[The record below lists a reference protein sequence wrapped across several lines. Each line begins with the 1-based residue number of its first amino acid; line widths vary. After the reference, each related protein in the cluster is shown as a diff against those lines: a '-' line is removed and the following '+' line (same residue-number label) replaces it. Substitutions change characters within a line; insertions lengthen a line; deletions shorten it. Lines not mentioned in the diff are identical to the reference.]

1 MKKLSL
7 IIPAFNEDK
16 TILKV
21 LNRIDSTKSNK
32 INYEIIVINDAST
45 DGTIDILKANSHLYN
60 RLISNEKNQG
70 KGGAVKIGIE
80 NATGDYIIF
89 QDADLEYDPKDIE
102 KFINVFLKFD
112 ADAILGS
119 RFAYDRYTKSHNF
132 YNKIGN
138 KIITFFII

>member
-1 MKKLSL
+1 MKKLSI

-21 LNRIDSTKSNK
+21 LNRIDETKTNK

-102 KFINVFLKFD
+102 KFINVFLEFD

-119 RFAYDRYTKSHNF
+119 RFSFK
-132 YNKIGN
+132 
-138 KIITFFII
+138 